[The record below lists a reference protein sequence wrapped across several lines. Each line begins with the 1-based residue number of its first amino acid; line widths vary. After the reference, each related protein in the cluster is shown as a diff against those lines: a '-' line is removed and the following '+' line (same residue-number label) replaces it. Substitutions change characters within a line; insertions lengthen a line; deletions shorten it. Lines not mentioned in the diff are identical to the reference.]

1 MTKSA
6 LNLKYT
12 VIQKSSLAQ
21 YEEIVNDALIYF
33 VRYCFRRQKKFD
45 ASTSLSKNFHIFAQP
60 LATCYKTPS

>member
-12 VIQKSSLAQ
+12 VIQKSSLTR

-33 VRYCFRRQKKFD
+33 VRYCFRRQKKL
-45 ASTSLSKNFHIFAQP
+45 THRPPCQKIFVP
-60 LATCYKTPS
+60 LHNH